1 MKASEKLYF
10 DSFREVVKAIHSTLD
25 IKEVLNILVS
35 KVAQVMDLKGCAI
48 RLLDPNKRTLELVSS
63 HGLSEKYLLKGPVEA
78 DRSISE
84 AMEGKTIS
92 IYNAR
97 EDPRAQYKKEAAEEG
112 IYSIISVPLSIK
124 GRVIGVMRL
133 YTAQSRSLLE
143 DESKF
148 IEALAEMGAIAIEN
162 ARMYERIRKD
172 YEDIMGDISTFI
184 GYRRSL

>member
-1 MKASEKLYF
+1 MKSGEKLYF
-10 DSFREVVKAIHSTLD
+10 DSFREVVKAVHSTLD
-25 IKEVLNILVS
+25 IKAVLNMLVT

-48 RLLDPNKRTLELVSS
+48 RLLNPNKHVLELVSS
-63 HGLSEKYLLKGPVEA
+63 HGLSEKYLMKGPVEV

-84 AMEGKTIS
+84 AMEGKTVS

-97 EDPRAQYKKEAAEEG
+97 EDSRAQYKKEAAAEG

-133 YTAQSRSLLE
+133 YTAQPRTLSE
-143 DESKF
+143 DEIKF

-162 ARMYERIRKD
+162 ARMYESIRKD
-172 YEDIMGDISTFI
+172 YEDIMGDIFAFI
-184 GYRRSL
+184 GYRRSI

>member
-1 MKASEKLYF
+1 MKPGEKLYF

-25 IKEVLNILVS
+25 IKEVLNMLVS

-63 HGLSEKYLLKGPVEA
+63 HGLSEKYLLKGPVEV

-84 AMEGKTIS
+84 AMEGKTVS

-97 EDPRAQYKKEAAEEG
+97 EDPRAQYTKEAAEEG
-112 IYSIISVPLSIK
+112 IYSIISVPLSLK

-133 YTAQSRSLLE
+133 YAAQSRTLLE
-143 DESKF
+143 DEIKF

-184 GYRRSL
+184 GYRRSI